1 MTFERLREENMA
13 TTSKTK
19 KSATSPP
26 SPLREGEAAP
36 DFTLPSDAGTDVSL
50 ADFAGSWLVLYFY
63 PRDST
68 PGCTR
73 QAQAFRDN
81 LADFEKRGAK
91 VVGISRDTIASHCKF
106 RDAQEL
112 TFPLLSDRDAKVH
125 EAYGAF
131 GEKTMYGK
139 KVLGA
144 LRTTVIVSPEGK
156 VARVFPSVKVPGH
169 AEAVLAALDEL
180 TKS

>member
-1 MTFERLREENMA
+1 MA

-19 KSATSPP
+19 KAAATSPTT
-26 SPLREGEAAP
+26 LREGDEAP
-36 DFTLPSDAGTDVSL
+36 SFTLPSDAGTDVSL
-50 ADFAGSWLVLYFY
+50 GDFAGSWLVLYFY

-73 QAQAFRDN
+73 QAQAFRDH
-81 LADFEKRGAK
+81 LAEFEKRNAK
-91 VVGISRDTIASHCKF
+91 VVGVSRDSIASHCKF
-106 RDAQEL
+106 RDAHEL
-112 TFPLLSDRDAKVH
+112 SFPLLSDRDAKVH

-139 KVLGA
+139 KILGA

-156 VARVFPSVKVPGH
+156 VARVFANVKVPGH

-180 TKS
+180 AKA